1 MVVATLVK
9 EIIAHRCQSF
19 LYVAN
24 IAMFFQ
30 TAKRKRRKY
39 SLLFLYIRKQTGWQL
54 QRTASFT

>member
-19 LYVAN
+19 LSVAN

-30 TAKRKRRKY
+30 TAKRKWGKHLAVFY
-39 SLLFLYIRKQTGWQL
+39 DWVQCVIIEM
-54 QRTASFT
+54 